1 MRNLSVKIGCV
12 KKVIGQIEGTI
23 IEKNPP
29 EILVEVA
36 GITYEILVPMSTLYQ
51 LPESGELV
59 RLHTHFSVRE
69 DAQTL
74 YGFFD
79 AETKKMFRSLV
90 RVNGVGPKMALG
102 ILSGMSVEDFVQA
115 VRNNDSEAMVRMP
128 GIGKKTAERLMIEM
142 RDKMIEWGSD
152 DNVGSDLSSQTK
164 SSFTKDAEIAMIN
177 LGYKP
182 QQAARAIAQ
191 VLKVN
196 PEINDSEELIRFSL
210 KSMI

>member
-1 MRNLSVKIGCV
+1 M
-12 KKVIGQIEGTI
+12 IGQIEGTI

-51 LPESGELV
+51 LPELGELV

-102 ILSGMSVEDFVQA
+102 ILSGMNVEDFVQA

>member
-1 MRNLSVKIGCV
+1 
-12 KKVIGQIEGTI
+12 VIGQIEGTI

-115 VRNNDSEAMVRMP
+115 VRNNDSDAMVRMP

-152 DNVGSDLSSQTK
+152 NNVGSDLSSQTK